1 MYDYIN
7 QFNVTNELKQTI
19 EAIISEEE
27 NKDYVCK
34 IIPVIIPRHV
44 ISDSEANKLQ
54 YLNGPHE
61 YYEDTRTK
69 IIPKKNYQY
78 IAIMERE
85 KYDCFRSF
93 SFTDKDQAELFLEN
107 LSEVFMI
114 YDGILDARLLYARFP
129 YLKSFFEYLDKRRI
143 ETGKL

>member
-1 MYDYIN
+1 MVQSNWWVKVMYDYIN

-61 YYEDTRTK
+61 
-69 IIPKKNYQY
+69 
-78 IAIMERE
+78 
-85 KYDCFRSF
+85 
-93 SFTDKDQAELFLEN
+93 
-107 LSEVFMI
+107 
-114 YDGILDARLLYARFP
+114 
-129 YLKSFFEYLDKRRI
+129 
-143 ETGKL
+143 